1 MRDDFSQRTKD
12 LLANRVGWKCSNPNC
27 RKATRGAGIGKEN
40 IINIGVA
47 SHITAAS
54 KGGPR
59 YDENITSQERASAE
73 NGIWLC
79 QSCSKLIDSD
89 VNRYTIAKLKK
100 WKEISEQMAI
110 LDLEEATA
118 EEQHEDKELIKF
130 FQTVDKLGVG
140 CYAQHHFSFKTS
152 FLFIFFKIN
161 KNLTV
166 FQPRFSRIFAS
177 FFRFMHAK
185 VSPAFISIRA
195 FPTYCVYRN
204 PCCSFAVPNILSMVS
219 FLN

>member
-27 RKATRGAGIGKEN
+27 RKATRGAGTGKEN
-40 IINIGVA
+40 IINIGIA

-100 WKEISEQMAI
+100 WKEISEQMAV

-161 KNLTV
+161 KNPAI
-166 FQPRFSRIFAS
+166 FQPRFSSIFAS
-177 FFRFMHAK
+177 FFKFMHAK

-195 FPTYCVYRN
+195 FPTYCV
-204 PCCSFAVPNILSMVS
+204 
-219 FLN
+219 